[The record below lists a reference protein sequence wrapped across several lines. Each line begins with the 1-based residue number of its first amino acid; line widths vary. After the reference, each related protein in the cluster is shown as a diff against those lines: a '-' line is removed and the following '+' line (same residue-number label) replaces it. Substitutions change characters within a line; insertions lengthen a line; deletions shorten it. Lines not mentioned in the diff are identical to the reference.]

1 MTLCS
6 CFITKVEL
14 KVLFVSYIV
23 VSLIPITFENPECK
37 FLSKSKF
44 MILLWLSLKDLRI
57 CVDSKRDI
65 RCLKETG
72 ILGCAV
78 KTETYGIYVSGEK
91 HDPPSSN

>member
-1 MTLCS
+1 
-6 CFITKVEL
+6 
-14 KVLFVSYIV
+14 
-23 VSLIPITFENPECK
+23 
-37 FLSKSKF
+37 